1 PSPST
6 TARFRKRACSA
17 SSTAIASRRPT
28 RSSSG
33 KRSTEISPTAPR
45 SSWTSSS
52 LRPRTSG
59 GRCRGSGSCC
69 RTATKDRAPST
80 RARGAFRLVLD
91 DAGLSERAPVS
102 RVILCSGKVYYDLA
116 AARGERKNVSTAIV
130 RVEQLYPFAE
140 ANLRETLAGYPAVRD
155 VVWVQEES
163 KNMRAWTFVQ
173 PLLSELR
180 PAGTALWYAGRAPSA
195 SRSTGNASVHK
206 RELAE
211 LLEDAFGAP
220 GR

>member
-1 PSPST
+1 M
-6 TARFRKRACSA
+6 A
-17 SSTAIASRRPT
+17 
-28 RSSSG
+28 
-33 KRSTEISPTAPR
+33 
-45 SSWTSSS
+45 
-52 LRPRTSG
+52 
-59 GRCRGSGSCC
+59 
-69 RTATKDRAPST
+69 
-80 RARGAFRLVLD
+80 V
-91 DAGLSERAPVS
+91 
-102 RVILCSGKVYYDLA
+102 CSGKVYYEVVA
-116 AARGERKNVSTAIV
+116 ERARLQDKETAVV
-130 RVEQLYPFAE
+130 RLEQFYPFPK

-163 KNMRAWTFVQ
+163 KNMGAWTFVQ

-195 SRSTGNASVHK
+195 SPATGNASVHK